1 MKSLNFA
8 RRAFLAASFALVA
21 STASHA
27 DVAAAITTAQTDIL
41 AVVAAAGAAL
51 VAIAVAGVAWKVGG
65 RWISRLGSHA

>member
-1 MKSLNFA
+1 MKNVKYALA
-8 RRAFLAASFALVA
+8 LALLPLAA
-21 STASHA
+21 HA
-27 DVAAAITTAQTDIL
+27 DVAAEITTAKTDIL